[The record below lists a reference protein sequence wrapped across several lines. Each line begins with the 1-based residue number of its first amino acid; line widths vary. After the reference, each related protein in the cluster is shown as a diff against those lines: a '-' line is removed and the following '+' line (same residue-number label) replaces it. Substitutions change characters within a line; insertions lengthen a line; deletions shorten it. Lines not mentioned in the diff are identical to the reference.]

1 MPIDTDLLIVFPSFL
16 IGIGMILRY
25 RLNRAKIE
33 AGQDADDLRTA
44 MLELQGEMDELRT
57 EQAATQAEL
66 HERIDFAERLLT
78 ARPQEVAE
86 EKAATPV

>member
-33 AGQDADDLRTA
+33 TGQDADDLRTA
-44 MLELQGEMDELRT
+44 MHELQGEMDELRT

-78 ARPQEVAE
+78 AKPQEAAE